1 VTSPIDDLLT
11 IRDYLRYAAS
21 QFAASEIFFGH
32 GTDNVWDEAV
42 HLVMRSLHLPLE
54 NNTQFLD
61 ARLTRDERVLILERV
76 GRRINERVPLAYLL
90 GEAWFM
96 GMPFHIDERVL
107 VPRSPIGEL
116 IENGF
121 QPWLGD
127 KPLGEAWFMG
137 MPFHIDERVLVPRSP
152 IGELIENG
160 FQPWLG
166 DKPVERIL
174 DLCTGSGCIGIG
186 AASVFEDARVDLSD
200 ISPEALAV
208 AESNIE
214 LHELRDRV
222 RTVQSDV
229 FENIIG
235 RYDIIV
241 SNPPYVDAEDLSDMP
256 REFHHEP
263 ALGLAAGNDGLDIAH
278 RIIAGAAEHLS
289 PKGLLVV
296 EVGNSWVALDEAYP
310 DLPMTWLE
318 FSNGGDGVF
327 AISEQDLRQWQSR
340 H

>member
-1 VTSPIDDLLT
+1 LLQETVFVISPIEDLHT
-11 IRDYLRYAAS
+11 VRDYLRYASSRFSAS
-21 QFAASEIFFGH
+21 TVFFGH

-42 HLVMRSLHLPLE
+42 QLVMRTLHLPLD
-54 NNTQFLD
+54 NNTLFLD
-61 ARLTRDERVLILERV
+61 ARLAREERELILERIR
-76 GRRINERVPLAYLL
+76 RRIDDRIPLAYLL

-96 GMPFHIDERVL
+96 GMPFHVDERVL

-127 KPLGEAWFMG
+127 K
-137 MPFHIDERVLVPRSP
+137 S
-152 IGELIENG
+152 
-160 FQPWLG
+160 
-166 DKPVERIL
+166 VERIL
-174 DLCTGSGCIGIG
+174 DLCSGSGCIGIG
-186 AASVFEDARVDLSD
+186 AATVFEDASVDLSD
-200 ISPEALAV
+200 VSSDALAV
-208 AESNIE
+208 AESNID

-229 FENIIG
+229 FANISG
-235 RYDIIV
+235 QYDIIV
-241 SNPPYVDAEDLSDMP
+241 SNPPYVDAEDLADMP
-256 REFHHEP
+256 QEFHHEP

-278 RIIAGAAEHLS
+278 RIIAGAAEHLT
-289 PKGLLVV
+289 PGGLLVV

-310 DLPMTWLE
+310 DLPFTWLD

-327 AISEQDLRQWQSR
+327 AIAEQNLRQWQEK

>member
-1 VTSPIDDLLT
+1 MISPIEDLHT
-11 IRDYLRYAAS
+11 VRDYLRYASSRFSAS
-21 QFAASEIFFGH
+21 TVFFGH

-42 HLVMRSLHLPLE
+42 QLVMRTLHLPLD
-54 NNTQFLD
+54 NNTLFLD
-61 ARLTRDERVLILERV
+61 ARLIREERELILERIR
-76 GRRINERVPLAYLL
+76 RRIDDRIPLAYLL

-96 GMPFHIDERVL
+96 GMPFHVDERVL

-127 KPLGEAWFMG
+127 K
-137 MPFHIDERVLVPRSP
+137 S
-152 IGELIENG
+152 
-160 FQPWLG
+160 
-166 DKPVERIL
+166 VERIL
-174 DLCTGSGCIGIG
+174 DLCSGSGCIGIG
-186 AASVFEDARVDLSD
+186 AATVFEDASVDLSD
-200 ISPEALAV
+200 VSSDALAV
-208 AESNIE
+208 AESNID

-229 FENIIG
+229 FANISG
-235 RYDIIV
+235 QYDIIV
-241 SNPPYVDAEDLSDMP
+241 SNPPYVDAEDLADMP
-256 REFHHEP
+256 QEFHHEP

-278 RIIAGAAEHLS
+278 RIIAGAAEHLT
-289 PKGLLVV
+289 PGGLLVV

-310 DLPMTWLE
+310 DLPFTWLD

-327 AISEQDLRQWQSR
+327 AIAEQNLRQWQEK

>member
-1 VTSPIDDLLT
+1 MTSPIEDLHT
-11 IRDYLRYAAS
+11 VRDYLRYASSRFSAS
-21 QFAASEIFFGH
+21 TVFFGH

-42 HLVMRSLHLPLE
+42 QLVMRTLHLPLD
-54 NNTQFLD
+54 NNTLFLD
-61 ARLTRDERVLILERV
+61 ARLTREERQLVLERIQ
-76 GRRINERVPLAYLL
+76 RRIDDRVPLAYLL

-96 GMPFHIDERVL
+96 GMPFHV
-107 VPRSPIGEL
+107 
-116 IENGF
+116 
-121 QPWLGD
+121 
-127 KPLGEAWFMG
+127 
-137 MPFHIDERVLVPRSP
+137 DERVLVPRSP

-186 AASVFEDARVDLSD
+186 AATVFEDASVDLSD
-200 ISPEALAV
+200 ISPDALAV
-208 AESNIE
+208 AESNID
-214 LHELRDRV
+214 LHELRERV

-229 FENIIG
+229 FANIG
-235 RYDIIV
+235 GQYDIIV
-241 SNPPYVDAEDLSDMP
+241 SNPPYVDAEDLAGMP
-256 REFHHEP
+256 QEFHHEP

-278 RIIAGAAEHLS
+278 RIIAGAAAHLT
-289 PKGLLVV
+289 PGGLLVV

-310 DLPMTWLE
+310 DLPFTWLD

-327 AISEQDLRQWQSR
+327 AIAEQDLRQWQKK